1 MQAWTDQNAAMSM
14 LSVRQLRCLP
24 LALLAAWLG
33 GCGGGGGGGNGVASA
48 KPQTPHL
55 DSLSPASVQAGS
67 PAFTLTVNGTGFAP
81 GGSLTWDGADL
92 GTWTYVSPTQ
102 VTIAIG
108 ASRLATQGK
117 AQIVAKNV
125 DPATR
130 DSNSL
135 PFAITGF
142 VQAGCVL
149 FGTYDFFFTGFDSGG
164 AVTSAGAF
172 GVDSA
177 GHVNGEVDYKS
188 RTVTRTAE
196 PITAGSCSNGA
207 DPGTGTLTITTASG
221 TSHYT
226 FVTQGLPAPGVRGRM
241 AESGDANG
249 VSGTGKFVLLKPGFG
264 YFTGDYMMGVV
275 GEDTTGH
282 RMGLAG
288 RFTDNAT
295 ANATGT
301 ISAGVADIN
310 DDGAQTA
317 AAALTGTVSP
327 PDASSRSVATLTIGG
342 RAHTF
347 AFYVLRPDAGFAID
361 IDPPGSGAVLA
372 GLVNTQYL
380 AGLYGDASLNAPFVF
395 STWGVDAGPPA
406 TSNTAIGVATSV
418 DGQGTLAFE
427 MDVVAHGAALLDQA
441 VPATYSIAANGR
453 GTLSYVLG
461 GRTYDFVMYLDNDN
475 DGCWLQ
481 SDAAGSVQ
489 YGWFEAQTATNID
502 ITAVNGRFAG
512 AGWFNPVSAAPAVAA
527 QYDFSGG
534 LLTAAVPSGALAGTY
549 TISPAGRGSL
559 TVDQGVFGGNHSVF
573 YVIGNDAVN
582 VMGVDP
588 TGADTISLLH
598 Q

>member
-1 MQAWTDQNAAMSM
+1 MPAMPTPSLRLRHC
-14 LSVRQLRCLP
+14 LSI
-24 LALLAAWLG
+24 ALLAAWLG
-33 GCGGGGGGGNGVASA
+33 GCGGGGSSATAPSA

-55 DSLSPASVQAGS
+55 DSLSPASVQVGS

-81 GGSLTWDGADL
+81 GGSLSWGSTNL

-102 VTIAIG
+102 VTIAIA
-108 ASRLATQGK
+108 ASLVSSQHQAP
-117 AQIVAKNV
+117 IVARNA
-125 DPATR
+125 DPTTKP
-130 DSNSL
+130 SNEL
-135 PFAITGF
+135 TFAVTGF
-142 VQAGCVL
+142 VQGGCVL
-149 FGTYDFFFTGFDSGG
+149 FGTYDFFFTGFDADG

-188 RTVTRTAE
+188 RTETRVAE

-207 DPGTGTLTITTASG
+207 DPDTGTLTITTASG

-226 FVTQGLPAPGVRGRM
+226 FVTQGLPTPGIRGRM

-282 RMGLAG
+282 RMGIVG

-295 ANATGT
+295 VNATGT
-301 ISAGVADIN
+301 ITGGIADIN
-310 DDGAQTA
+310 DNGTQTA
-317 AAALTGTVSP
+317 SAALTGTVAP

-395 STWGVDAGPPA
+395 STWGVDPGPPA
-406 TSNTAIGVATSV
+406 SSNTAIGMATSV
-418 DGQGTLAFE
+418 DGKGTLAFE

-441 VPATYSIAANGR
+441 VPATYSIATNGR
-453 GTLSYVLG
+453 GTLSYALG
-461 GRTYDFVMYLDNDN
+461 GRTYNYVMYLDNSN

-489 YGWFEAQTATNID
+489 YGWFEAQTATSID
-502 ITAVNGRFAG
+502 ISAVNGRFAG
-512 AGWFNPVSAAPAVAA
+512 AGWFNPVSASPFVAA
-527 QYDFSGG
+527 QYAFSGG
-534 LLTAAVPSGALAGTY
+534 NLTATVPGGALTGSY
-549 TISPAGRGSL
+549 TISPTGRGSL
-559 TVDQGVFGGNHSVF
+559 SVDQGVFGGNHAAF

-588 TGADTISLLH
+588 TTADTVSLLH